1 MGQYFL
7 VKKRIGKKDYYYYQR
22 VWKEGKRTRTH
33 SIYVGPADR
42 VGQTIY
48 TMLDYGPG
56 KPTSSLEKYLAGK
69 SPEERGKFES
79 VLAHNARYAQG
90 VTSRAAFIE
99 KTVEENRAF
108 LGSTDE
114 EKQYYDHLM
123 TEAIHG
129 AMNAASPPLLVR
141 IVPPSQATEKIMVN
155 KERAANIAAL
165 NDAFIQQSFRR
176 ISSLVAPTR
185 LGFRLEIYSQS
196 QVTKPSFADS
206 VTKEF
211 FYLVV

>member
-22 VWKEGKRTRTH
+22 VWTEGKRTRTH

-48 TMLDYGPG
+48 TKLDYGPG
-56 KPTSSLEKYLAGK
+56 KPTSSLQRYLAGK
-69 SPEERGKFES
+69 SPEDRAKLEN

-99 KTVEENRAF
+99 KTAEENRGF
-108 LGSTDE
+108 LGRTDE

-123 TEAIHG
+123 TETINGKA
-129 AMNAASPPLLVR
+129 NTASPSSTGQDSPAQ
-141 IVPPSQATEKIMVN
+141 SSDGEDN
-155 KERAANIAAL
+155 G
-165 NDAFIQQSFRR
+165 QQ
-176 ISSLVAPTR
+176 
-185 LGFRLEIYSQS
+185 GEGG
-196 QVTKPSFADS
+196 
-206 VTKEF
+206 
-211 FYLVV
+211 

>member
-33 SIYVGPADR
+33 SVYVGPADR

-56 KPTSSLEKYLAGK
+56 KPTSSFEKYLAGK
-69 SPEERGKFES
+69 SLEERAGLES

-108 LGSTDE
+108 LGCTDE

-123 TEAIHG
+123 TEATPG
-129 AMNAASPPLLVR
+129 TTNTASPSPTGQDS
-141 IVPPSQATEKIMVN
+141 PAQSSDGED
-155 KERAANIAAL
+155 
-165 NDAFIQQSFRR
+165 NDQQ
-176 ISSLVAPTR
+176 
-185 LGFRLEIYSQS
+185 GEGG
-196 QVTKPSFADS
+196 
-206 VTKEF
+206 
-211 FYLVV
+211 

>member
-33 SIYVGPADR
+33 SVYVGPADR

-56 KPTSSLEKYLAGK
+56 KPTSSLESFLAGK
-69 SPEERGKFES
+69 SQQERDKLES
-79 VLAHNARYAQG
+79 ALAHNARYAQG

-99 KTVEENRAF
+99 KAVDENRGF
-108 LGSTDE
+108 LGRTDE

-123 TEAIHG
+123 TEAIHSTMST
-129 AMNAASPPLLVR
+129 AAPSSTDQASP
-141 IVPPSQATEKIMVN
+141 T
-155 KERAANIAAL
+155 
-165 NDAFIQQSFRR
+165 QS
-176 ISSLVAPTR
+176 SDGEDNGQP
-185 LGFRLEIYSQS
+185 GEGG
-196 QVTKPSFADS
+196 
-206 VTKEF
+206 
-211 FYLVV
+211 

>member
-69 SPEERGKFES
+69 SPEERDKLES

-114 EKQYYDHLM
+114 EKQC
-123 TEAIHG
+123 T
-129 AMNAASPPLLVR
+129 
-141 IVPPSQATEKIMVN
+141 TT
-155 KERAANIAAL
+155 
-165 NDAFIQQSFRR
+165 
-176 ISSLVAPTR
+176 IS
-185 LGFRLEIYSQS
+185 
-196 QVTKPSFADS
+196 
-206 VTKEF
+206 
-211 FYLVV
+211 

>member
-33 SIYVGPADR
+33 SVYVGPADR

-48 TMLDYGPG
+48 TKLDYGPG
-56 KPTSSLEKYLAGK
+56 KPTPSLEKFIAGK
-69 SPEERGKFES
+69 SPEERAGLES

-99 KTVEENRAF
+99 KTVEENRGF
-108 LGSTDE
+108 LGRTDE

-123 TEAIHG
+123 TDAIHSTVNTTSSSSTG
-129 AMNAASPPLLVR
+129 QDSPAQSSDR
-141 IVPPSQATEKIMVN
+141 EDN
-155 KERAANIAAL
+155 G
-165 NDAFIQQSFRR
+165 QQGES
-176 ISSLVAPTR
+176 
-185 LGFRLEIYSQS
+185 G
-196 QVTKPSFADS
+196 
-206 VTKEF
+206 
-211 FYLVV
+211 

>member
-42 VGQTIY
+42 VGHTIY

-56 KPTSSLEKYLAGK
+56 KPTSSLEKFLAGK
-69 SPEERGKFES
+69 SPDERDKLES

-99 KTVEENRAF
+99 KTVEENRGF
-108 LGSTDE
+108 LGNTTE

-123 TEAIHG
+123 TEVIHG
-129 AMNAASPPLLVR
+129 ATNAAS
-141 IVPPSQATEKIMVN
+141 
-155 KERAANIAAL
+155 
-165 NDAFIQQSFRR
+165 
-176 ISSLVAPTR
+176 ISSPGQDSPT
-185 LGFRLEIYSQS
+185 Q
-196 QVTKPSFADS
+196 PSDG
-206 VTKEF
+206 EDNNQQGEGG
-211 FYLVV
+211 

>member
-33 SIYVGPADR
+33 SVYVGPADH

-56 KPTSSLEKYLAGK
+56 KPTSSFEKYLAGK
-69 SPEERGKFES
+69 SLEERAGLES

-99 KTVEENRAF
+99 KIVEENRTY

-123 TEAIHG
+123 TATIPG
-129 AMNAASPPLLVR
+129 AMNTASHSSTDQASP
-141 IVPPSQATEKIMVN
+141 A
-155 KERAANIAAL
+155 
-165 NDAFIQQSFRR
+165 QS
-176 ISSLVAPTR
+176 SD
-185 LGFRLEIYSQS
+185 GEDNGQ
-196 QVTKPSFADS
+196 
-206 VTKEF
+206 EGEGG
-211 FYLVV
+211 

>member
-33 SIYVGPADR
+33 SIYCGPADR

-56 KPTSSLEKYLAGK
+56 KPTSSLEKFLTEK
-69 SPEERGKFES
+69 SPEERAKFES

-90 VTSRAAFIE
+90 VTCRAAFIE

-123 TEAIHG
+123 NETIHG
-129 AMNAASPPLLVR
+129 ATNTASPSSIGQDSPAQ
-141 IVPPSQATEKIMVN
+141 PSDGED
-155 KERAANIAAL
+155 
-165 NDAFIQQSFRR
+165 NDQQ
-176 ISSLVAPTR
+176 
-185 LGFRLEIYSQS
+185 GEGG
-196 QVTKPSFADS
+196 
-206 VTKEF
+206 
-211 FYLVV
+211 

>member
-33 SIYVGPADR
+33 SVYVGPADR

-56 KPTSSLEKYLAGK
+56 KPTSSLEKFLDEK
-69 SPEERGKFES
+69 SPEERAVLES

-99 KTVEENRAF
+99 KTVEENRSF
-108 LGSTDE
+108 LGRTDE

-123 TEAIHG
+123 TEPIHST
-129 AMNAASPPLLVR
+129 MNTASPSST
-141 IVPPSQATEKIMVN
+141 SQASP
-155 KERAANIAAL
+155 A
-165 NDAFIQQSFRR
+165 QS
-176 ISSLVAPTR
+176 SD
-185 LGFRLEIYSQS
+185 GEEDGQEG
-196 QVTKPSFADS
+196 QGG
-206 VTKEF
+206 
-211 FYLVV
+211 

>member
-56 KPTSSLEKYLAGK
+56 KPTSTLEKFLAEK
-69 SPEERGKFES
+69 SAEERAKFEN

-99 KTVEENRAF
+99 KTVEENRGF

-123 TEAIHG
+123 TEASHG
-129 AMNAASPPLLVR
+129 TMTTTSSSPTGQDSPA
-141 IVPPSQATEKIMVN
+141 PSSDGEDMG
-155 KERAANIAAL
+155 
-165 NDAFIQQSFRR
+165 QQ
-176 ISSLVAPTR
+176 
-185 LGFRLEIYSQS
+185 GEGG
-196 QVTKPSFADS
+196 
-206 VTKEF
+206 
-211 FYLVV
+211 